1 MKKILQVVCSYFP
14 RIGGIEQV
22 ARDISDALK
31 DEPYEMKIIC
41 LNENAEAEGMVCKRN
56 ETVYD
61 TVDGVEV
68 IRCGSIAKVASQ
80 LISPKY
86 ISELRKIMNS
96 YEPDIDIFHY
106 PNPFLAQFLLS
117 YKRRPFKLVVYWH
130 LDITK
135 QKILGKLF
143 HKQNIRILERA
154 DVIVPTSPNYIEGS
168 KYLSIFKDKC
178 VVIPNTINPKHTVMT
193 ENALKI
199 SEDIEAGCGEKIICF
214 ALGRHVPYKGMGYL
228 VEAAKLLDDS
238 FMIFIGGC
246 GPLTENLKEQANGC
260 KNIKFLGRISDDEVL
275 AYNNVCDIF
284 CFPSITKNE
293 AFGIALAE
301 GMAFGKPAVT
311 FTIEGSGV
319 NYVSLANVTG
329 IECPNGDVKAY
340 ADALKKLADNKEL
353 REEYGRNAKLR
364 VEENFTFDIFRKNI
378 SGLFNELFRSD
389 INENSLRIK

>member
-31 DEPYEMKIIC
+31 DEPYEMKVIC

-96 YEPDIDIFHY
+96 YEPDIVIFHY

-143 HKQNIRILERA
+143 HPQTLALIKRA
-154 DVIVPTSPNYIEGS
+154 DKIVGATTNHINESAYT
-168 KYLSIFKDKC
+168 KYF
-178 VVIPNTINPKHTVMT
+178 
-193 ENALKI
+193 
-199 SEDIEAGCGEKIICF
+199 GEKKYILPYMISQNRITVSQEELAAAEKLREKYGDKIVGF
-214 ALGRHVPYKGMGYL
+214 FIGRHVPYKGLTYL
-228 VEAAKLLDDS
+228 IQASKLLDDR
-238 FMIFIGGC
+238 FRFIIAGC
-246 GPLTENLKEQANGC
+246 GPLTDELKQQAEGDS
-260 KNIKFLGRISDDEVL
+260 KIEFVGKISD
-275 AYNNVCDIF
+275 
-284 CFPSITKNE
+284 SK
-293 AFGIALAE
+293 
-301 GMAFGKPAVT
+301 M
-311 FTIEGSGV
+311 
-319 NYVSLANVTG
+319 
-329 IECPNGDVKAY
+329 
-340 ADALKKLADNKEL
+340 
-353 REEYGRNAKLR
+353 RE
-364 VEENFTFDIFRKNI
+364 
-378 SGLFNELFRSD
+378 
-389 INENSLRIK
+389 